1 MFRLRNPAIRYRIM
15 WALPRSNYG
24 RVSPEPESAPAR
36 VMSPMY
42 DGTML
47 LATVL
52 MTIVGVITL
61 GLQVSSV

>member
-1 MFRLRNPAIRYRIM
+1 
-15 WALPRSNYG
+15 
-24 RVSPEPESAPAR
+24 
-36 VMSPMY
+36 MSPMY

-52 MTIVGVITL
+52 MTIIGIITL